1 VGACL
6 VWCGLDA
13 AMTMYVVCRQFLG
26 IVEAG
31 TQFRYPKKI
40 WLLKLLAIVDGS
52 RDLHGRRPQGGGS
65 PQAGSA
71 AG

>member
-13 AMTMYVVCRQFLG
+13 AMTMYVGCRQFLG

-31 TQFRYPKKI
+31 TQFRYLKKI
-40 WLLKLLAIVDGS
+40 NKGKLNQHLTGE
-52 RDLHGRRPQGGGS
+52 
-65 PQAGSA
+65 
-71 AG
+71 